1 MRRFIVAA
9 LVAAIGVAVIAT
21 PTSALQF
28 SRHFVVVSHTLKG
41 ERIDNGFAFKDELL
55 APWNFN
61 RNVGR
66 DRGKCVFRNNHKGRC
81 KVLVHLDGTIG
92 GYGNLL
98 VKGNFGRGDH
108 TLLVINGNGDFD
120 GVAGKVT
127 VHNLGGKFDKL
138 HVDLVR

>member
-28 SRHFVVVSHTLKG
+28 SRHFVVVSHQVASKRT
-41 ERIDNGFAFKDELL
+41 DNGFVFKDELL

-66 DRGKCVFRNNHKGRC
+66 DRGVCKQSGHKVRC
-81 KVLVHLDGTIG
+81 KEGVHLDGTIG

-127 VHNLGGKFDKL
+127 VHNLGGNYQKL